1 MSLQESSSTPCK
13 YYKVGHCKFG
23 DSCHFIHP
31 PNCIIPQCPKL
42 SCPNRHPRQCKYY
55 SKFGS
60 CKYSENCSFSHSN
73 APSPC
78 PSTQSPSAY
87 EDLLQEIQ
95 TLKLSIVSLTQRLDE
110 SDSLLSTLQQQLLK
124 NNIEQQQPSP
134 KILPSVA
141 LTPAAPQTSIP
152 TPLSTPVTYC
162 PKDKHPNPF
171 SYPSVTPAKDKQ
183 PFCCSQCNY
192 QCSLESGLKRHIT
205 MKHEPSPPI
214 TFSFPKISSPP
225 IVPILPKV
233 PCTQHDN
240 NLFCVFCV
248 C

>member
-124 NNIEQQQPSP
+124 NNLEQQQPSP
-134 KILPSVA
+134 KILPS
-141 LTPAAPQTSIP
+141 AP
-152 TPLSTPVTYC
+152 
-162 PKDKHPNPF
+162 K
-171 SYPSVTPAKDKQ
+171 PSLDTKNQ

-192 QCSLESGLKRHIT
+192 QCSLGSVLKRHIT
-205 MKHEPSPPI
+205 MKHKNSPPPALTPQI
-214 TFSFPKISSPP
+214 SPP
-225 IVPILPKV
+225 VPSTPLQCPPHCEKWM
-233 PCTQHDN
+233 PNPGQTFKCNTL
-240 NLFCVFCV
+240 LFHIPLSPFSCNTYG
-248 C
+248 